1 MNAVGLN
8 PADRGYLHMDMLSR
22 RWRFQQLAKQFEV
35 LVRDLNESE
44 DTEQRKE
51 YLLRMKAI
59 LNEVDELTLRAIPR
73 WNSTRNTQE

>member
-1 MNAVGLN
+1 
-8 PADRGYLHMDMLSR
+8 MLSR
-22 RWRFQQLAKQFEV
+22 RWRFQDLAKKFEG

-59 LNEVDELTLRAIPR
+59 LNEVDELILKATPR
-73 WNSTRNTQE
+73 WNSTGNTQE